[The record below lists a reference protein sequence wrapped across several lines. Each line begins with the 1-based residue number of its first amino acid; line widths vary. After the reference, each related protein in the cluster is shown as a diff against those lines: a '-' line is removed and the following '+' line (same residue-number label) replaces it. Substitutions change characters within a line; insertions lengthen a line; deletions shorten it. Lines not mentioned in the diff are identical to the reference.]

1 MNPFLKTFFQLSYIF
16 QQTPEGRIDCPPSRP
31 PVKRYFGWCG
41 ACPKK
46 KEEEE
51 EIVKEEEEDDSD
63 YVDDEE
69 VQEEEEEE
77 EDLDTE
83 EREEERERRACRPEE
98 DRWLHFPPEKRSKET
113 LAYFV
118 VCGEAQTM

>member
-1 MNPFLKTFFQLSYIF
+1 MNPFLKTFIQLSYIF

-46 KEEEE
+46 KAEE
-51 EIVKEEEEDDSD
+51 EIVKEEEEEDDSD
-63 YVDDEE
+63 YVDDDE
-69 VQEEEEEE
+69 VQEEEE

-98 DRWLHFPPEKRSKET
+98 DRWCHFPKKKRS
-113 LAYFV
+113 
-118 VCGEAQTM
+118 